1 MLRRLMMRMRRR
13 RMMMVGGQGGEG
25 GGRRRKG
32 KWIKLPAGREE
43 RGVMAKSL
51 QLLHDPRG
59 RRVAGF
65 DFDASSPSSAFRV
78 WRSVRQK
85 IQEYPVLI
93 QR

>member
-1 MLRRLMMRMRRR
+1 LLRRLMMRMRRR

-59 RRVAGF
+59 RRVAG
-65 DFDASSPSSAFRV
+65 
-78 WRSVRQK
+78 SVKKEGGR
-85 IQEYPVLI
+85 EGG
-93 QR
+93 REEGREG